1 MSTNKLTIKV
11 PGKLMV
17 AGEFA
22 VLIPHH
28 HLAVTAVDRFVY
40 ATIEDAEQRTLT
52 LEDYQLEDLSWGYKN
67 GKVTIQSADN
77 RLSFVKEAMEV
88 TCTYLA
94 EAGVEMDHFNLAVR
108 SELDDASGV
117 KYGLGSS
124 AAVVTAVVTAIMA
137 RFTKEELDKDVIFK
151 LAALAHVN
159 IQGSGSGADVAASVY
174 GGILQ
179 YSSFQAEWLLDAS
192 KSAASIHELLEADW
206 IYLSIKR
213 LTLPASVSFCVGW
226 TGNPASTTKL
236 VGRILKLQDDNPQ
249 AFKEF
254 LAKSERAVHTLL
266 TGMEEENQELLFN
279 GVKANRKALA
289 TVGNNADVSIET
301 ALLGTLCD
309 LADGLGG
316 AGKPSGAGG
325 GDCGIAFMPSKRQ
338 AEQLFSSWEK
348 AGIKPLS
355 ITSHPEGATV
365 IESKKNIKKT

>member
-1 MSTNKLTIKV
+1 
-11 PGKLMV
+11 MV

-22 VLIPHH
+22 VLIPNH

-67 GKVTIQSADN
+67 GKVTIQSADD

-94 EAGVEMDHFNLAVR
+94 EAGVEIDHFNLAVR

-266 TGMEEENQELLFN
+266 TGMEEENQELLFS

-325 GDCGIAFMPSKRQ
+325 GDCGIAFMPSKSQ

-348 AGIKPLS
+348 VGIKPLS

-365 IESKKNIKKT
+365 IESKKI